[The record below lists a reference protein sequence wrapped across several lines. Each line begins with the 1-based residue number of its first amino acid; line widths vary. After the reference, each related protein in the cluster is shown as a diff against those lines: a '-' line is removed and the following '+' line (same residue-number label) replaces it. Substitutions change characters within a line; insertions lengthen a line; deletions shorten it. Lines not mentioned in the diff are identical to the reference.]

1 MHILLI
7 PSWYSTP
14 TNPVRGSFFNDQA
27 RALRKIGHQVG
38 MLVPPTKLR
47 SWHGLAQ
54 TRAHWRQSSMQ
65 ISLEQHHETPV
76 YRLPWWGWQA
86 SILPWQ
92 RGRLGLEAFD
102 EYCSR
107 EGTPDVLHGHSILY
121 GGYLAAY
128 IGKKRGIPAV
138 LTEHSTNF
146 INGYILPPQDH
157 FVRYTLRNTHKNLA
171 VGAALAR
178 ALQAYAPEQQ
188 VDITANTIDT
198 DFFRP
203 GAQPLSQPPFT
214 FSIIG
219 SLIRRK
225 GHKTLL
231 EAFADAF
238 AGDEDV
244 ILNIAGD
251 GQTRAELQQ
260 QVQQLGL
267 QNRVHFLGR
276 LSREQV
282 RDLIQASHCIVS
294 ASRVETFG
302 VTIIEAL
309 ACGKPVVATI
319 SGGPEDII
327 NDSSGLLVPPDNPE
341 KLAAALVELHHT
353 YTNFDADRI
362 RADCIARFSEEA
374 VASQLEA
381 IYQSL

>member
-14 TNPVRGSFFNDQA
+14 NNPVRGSFFNDQA
-27 RALRKIGHQVG
+27 LALHKIGHQVG

-54 TRAHWRQSSMQ
+54 TRAHWQQSPAQMSV
-65 ISLEQHHETPV
+65 EQHHGISV

-86 SILPWQ
+86 AILPWQ
-92 RGRLGLEAFD
+92 RGKLGLAAFD

-107 EGTPDVLHGHSILY
+107 EGVPDVLHGHSVLY

-128 IGKKRGIPAV
+128 IGSKRGIPAV

-146 INGYILPPQDH
+146 INGYILPPQGH
-157 FVRYTLRNTHKNLA
+157 FVRYTLRHTRRNLA
-171 VGAALAR
+171 VGAALAH
-178 ALQAYAPEQQ
+178 ALQAFASEQQ
-188 VDITANTIDT
+188 VDIVANTIDT
-198 DFFRP
+198 DFFKP
-203 GAQPLSQPPFT
+203 GAQPLSKQPFI

-231 EAFADAF
+231 EAFASAFHDA
-238 AGDEDV
+238 DV
-244 ILNIAGD
+244 ILNIAGE
-251 GQTRAELQQ
+251 GPTRPELER

-267 QNRVHFLGR
+267 QSQVRFLGR

-282 RDLIQASHCIVS
+282 RDLIQTSHCIVS
-294 ASRVETFG
+294 ASTVETFG
-302 VTIIEAL
+302 VTVIEAL

-327 NDSSGLLVPPDNPE
+327 NADSGLLVPPDNP
-341 KLAAALVELHHT
+341 KALAAALVELRRT
-353 YTNFDADRI
+353 YANFDAEKI
-362 RADCIARFSEEA
+362 RAYCIARFSEEA
-374 VASQLEA
+374 VASQLDT